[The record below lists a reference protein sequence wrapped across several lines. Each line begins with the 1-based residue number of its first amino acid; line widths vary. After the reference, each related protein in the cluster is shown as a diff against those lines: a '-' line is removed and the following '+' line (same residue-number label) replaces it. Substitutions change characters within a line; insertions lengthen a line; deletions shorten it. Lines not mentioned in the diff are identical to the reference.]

1 MPQLPLRRS
10 PRPGHLIVCG
20 STPLAFRLVDELSK
34 RYAENVT
41 LVMPPTK
48 RTDRRR
54 LALPGSV
61 RVVEAVT
68 VDTDALRAANIESAR
83 AVAVVN
89 QDDVG
94 NIHVGMRARDLN
106 RDVRLVLHFFNT
118 RLGRQVSAMF
128 GDCVALSDSGVAAPS
143 FVAAAFDDTM
153 MVNHVRLPGRTVY
166 ATRRSRA
173 KRHRIICALADSST
187 AERPNMLPDTES
199 DSDIVLAIADGHA
212 TRWAEARRRIHAF
225 GLHLRTLVSGRLRAA
240 LLVMVALLALG
251 TILFATDPHYTIW
264 DAVYLTL
271 LDAAGATDPN
281 RDLGKLTKLTQIL
294 ITVVGI
300 SIIPLLTAAVV
311 DGVVSARLQPFTTRR
326 RMPYHGHV
334 VVVGLGN
341 VGTRVIRRLHDL
353 GMQVVAVEGNKHAMG
368 VPVARSKQL
377 RIPVIIGDAT
387 REETLAAAAVD
398 NCRALIAVTSD
409 DVANLET
416 ALQARDLRKDLRVVL
431 RIGEDDLAGRLQRN
445 FGIDVSRSVSFLAA
459 PAFAAAMI
467 EREVV
472 GTIPVGRR
480 VLLVADVPVGPGS
493 PLYGHTI
500 ADVYEPGKVRVIAL
514 RRRGETDYDWSPSAD
529 HQLATDDQL
538 TVVATRTGL
547 GQVLTNSIPED

>member
-10 PRPGHLIVCG
+10 RPGHLIVCG
-20 STPLAFRLVDELSK
+20 STPLAFRLVEELSK
-34 RYAENVT
+34 RFAENVT

-54 LALPGSV
+54 LSLPSNV
-61 RVVEAVT
+61 RVIEAVT
-68 VDTDALRAANIESAR
+68 VDADALRAASIETAR
-83 AVAVVN
+83 AIAVVN

-106 RDVRLVLHFFNT
+106 HEVRLVLHFFNT
-118 RLGRQVSAMF
+118 RLGRQVSTMF

-143 FVAAAFDDTM
+143 FVAAAIDDTM
-153 MVNHVRLPGRTVY
+153 TVNHVRLPGRTVY
-166 ATRRSRA
+166 ASRRSRV
-173 KRHRIICALADSST
+173 KRHRVICTLADSST
-187 AERPNMLPDTES
+187 AERPNMLPDAETA
-199 DSDIVLAIADGHA
+199 SDIVLAVADGHS
-212 TRWAEARRRIHAF
+212 TRWAEIRRRVHAV
-225 GLHLRTLVSGRLRAA
+225 GLHLRTLISGRLRAA
-240 LLVMVALLALG
+240 LLVMVALLVLG
-251 TILFATDPHYTIW
+251 TVMFATDPQYTIW

-281 RDLGKLTKLTQIL
+281 RDLTKLTKVTQIL

-353 GMQVVAVEGNKHAMG
+353 GLQVVAVEGDKHAMG

-387 REETLAAAAVD
+387 REETLLAAAVD

-409 DVANLET
+409 DVANLESG
-416 ALQARDLRKDLRVVL
+416 LQARDLRKDLRLVL

-445 FGIDVSRSVSFLAA
+445 FGVDVSRSVSFLAA

-480 VLLVADVPVGPGS
+480 VLLVADVPVRPGS

-500 ADVYEPGKVRVIAL
+500 ADVYEPGRVRVIAL
-514 RRRGETDYDWSPSAD
+514 RRRGETSYDWTPPDD

-538 TVVATRTGL
+538 TIVATRTGL
-547 GQVLTNSIPED
+547 GQVLTNSIADD